1 MEEQRKF
8 SNFRELFTE
17 LYLDDVGEEKKLVIL
32 WFVDEIGYFT
42 KLSAWDR
49 SNKKMKFFG

>member
-8 SNFRELFTE
+8 PNFRELFTE
-17 LYLDDVGEEKKLVIL
+17 LYLDDVGGEKKLVIL

-42 KLSAWDR
+42 KLSASER

>member
-8 SNFRELFTE
+8 PNFRELFTE
-17 LYLDDVGEEKKLVIL
+17 LYLDDVGGEKKLVIL

-42 KLSAWDR
+42 KLSARKR
-49 SNKKMKFFG
+49 SNKRMKFFG